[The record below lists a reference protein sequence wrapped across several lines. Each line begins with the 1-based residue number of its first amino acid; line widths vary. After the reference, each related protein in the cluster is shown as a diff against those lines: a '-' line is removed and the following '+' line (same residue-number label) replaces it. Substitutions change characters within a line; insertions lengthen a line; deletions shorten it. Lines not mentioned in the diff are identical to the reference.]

1 MTNLQPNYQMIE
13 CDDQT
18 AEQHIAMAE
27 MMKEDEGEIVLEPTA
42 QDQTN
47 LMQFSSVPGATYQ
60 NTDQMYSYAIN
71 DFSYYLSSFYSNTIS
86 GSEINKIASNVMHV
100 VGKDPSLDQTL
111 EKEISNIFKSNPAT
125 AMMEHDKLVEYLHNE
140 LKSWGSITLKKLTS

>member
-1 MTNLQPNYQMIE
+1 MSNLQPNYQMIE
-13 CDDQT
+13 CDNQT

-60 NTDQMYSYAIN
+60 STEKMYSY
-71 DFSYYLSSFYSNTIS
+71 
-86 GSEINKIASNVMHV
+86 
-100 VGKDPSLDQTL
+100 Q
-111 EKEISNIFKSNPAT
+111 
-125 AMMEHDKLVEYLHNE
+125 
-140 LKSWGSITLKKLTS
+140 